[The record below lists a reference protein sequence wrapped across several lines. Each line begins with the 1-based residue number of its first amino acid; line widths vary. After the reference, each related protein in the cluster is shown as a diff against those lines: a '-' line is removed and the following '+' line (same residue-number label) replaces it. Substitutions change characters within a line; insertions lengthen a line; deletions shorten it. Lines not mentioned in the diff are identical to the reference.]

1 MGGTLKVRATMAPKI
16 DTEMDRFDDNSQFD
30 GGKDQSMTQNSM
42 AGGGAMMWTF
52 PRTPGAA

>member
-1 MGGTLKVRATMAPKI
+1 MAPKI